1 MKKLNLLFT
10 ALLLLC
16 CIGTAKAE
24 EVTIDGIKYDV
35 AKQATVIK
43 GGNYSGDIVIPSEIT
58 YNDVIYR
65 VTSIG
70 KWAFSGCTGLTSI
83 EIPNSVTSIEE
94 NAFSRC
100 TGLTSIEIPNSV
112 TSIGNSA
119 FSNCSGLES
128 VVIGNSVTSIGFRAF
143 SGCTGL
149 TSIEI
154 PNSVTSIEENAF
166 SGCTGLTSIEIPNSV
181 TSIGK
186 WAFYGCTGLT
196 SATIGNSVTSIESYA
211 FSRCSGLTSI
221 TSLIPAENLF
231 AISSVLFANVNKT
244 ACTLYV
250 PYGAKETYAATAG
263 WEDFVN
269 IVEMDFTGIDEVF
282 NEVKG
287 EPTVDASQIGTNGRR
302 PEGLKAK
309 VKTIY
314 DFQGRKVEV
323 PSEGIYIIDGK
334 KVMIK

>member
-43 GGNYSGDIVIPSEIT
+43 GGNYSGDIIIPEAIEHNGVT
-58 YNDVIYR
+58 YS

-70 KWAFSGCTGLTSI
+70 SDAFHNCK
-83 EIPNSVTSIEE
+83 
-94 NAFSRC
+94 
-100 TGLTSIEIPNSV
+100 GLTSIEIPNSV
-112 TSIGNSA
+112 TSIGIQA
-119 FSNCSGLES
+119 F
-128 VVIGNSVTSIGFRAF
+128 IY
-143 SGCTGL
+143 CT
-149 TSIEI
+149 
-154 PNSVTSIEENAF
+154 
-166 SGCTGLTSIEIPNSV
+166 
-181 TSIGK
+181 
-186 WAFYGCTGLT
+186 
-196 SATIGNSVTSIESYA
+196 
-211 FSRCSGLTSI
+211 GLTSI

-231 AISSVLFANVNKT
+231 AISSVVFANVNKT
-244 ACTLYV
+244 ACTLYI

-287 EPTVDASQIGTNGRR
+287 ENGTNGRR